1 MKVNI
6 NEQVKIKLTD
16 SGKEVYSNYL
26 SQFNSP
32 SISKMVP
39 DELTLPLWEF
49 AQIFGSE
56 LYMGQVKAPF
66 FENNEIEF
74 VSFQ

>member
-16 SGKEVYSNYL
+16 SGKEVYKNYL
-26 SQFNSP
+26 SQFKSHLV
-32 SISKMVP
+32 SKIVP

-66 FENNEIEF
+66 VEDNEIEF
-74 VSFQ
+74 VSI

>member
-6 NEQVKIKLTD
+6 NEQVKVKLTD

-26 SQFNSP
+26 SQFKSP
-32 SISKMVP
+32 LVNKIVP
-39 DELTLPLWEF
+39 NELNIPLWEF

-56 LYMGQVKAPF
+56 LYMGQVKTPF
-66 FENNEIEF
+66 FEKNEIEF
-74 VSFQ
+74 VSF